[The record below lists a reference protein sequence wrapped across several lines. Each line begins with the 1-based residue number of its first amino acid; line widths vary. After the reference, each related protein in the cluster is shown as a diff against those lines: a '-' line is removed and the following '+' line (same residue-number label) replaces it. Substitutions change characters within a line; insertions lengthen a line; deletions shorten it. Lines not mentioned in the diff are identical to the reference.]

1 MVEQFPDYSYKY
13 QRVQPDL
20 YMWVLIRLGEIK

>member
-13 QRVQPDL
+13 QEIQLEL
-20 YMWVLIRLGEIK
+20 YMWLLIRLGEIK